1 MKQQVIENKK
11 RTIKEME
18 TRMDL
23 LYREFK
29 RTDDRSLIFKI
40 QDIINYLEHLYI
52 ELRTLEEK

>member
-52 ELRTLEEK
+52 ELRILEEK